1 MTLNELRVQMNQMLE
16 KAGVPDADVDA
27 LRLLEY
33 VTGMGRAM
41 LIAYGTQEADEEQAG
56 HALELSRQRARRI
69 PLQHLTGEQAF
80 MNLSFA
86 VSKDVLVP
94 RFDTEILVEIALEK
108 LLSDAEGDEAQEHRQ
123 ILDIGCGSG
132 CILISLLY
140 ELNQNSRTSG
150 KWRGTGVDISDA
162 ALETAR
168 QNVDR
173 YHLSDCI
180 RLLKSDL
187 FAQLGDEQYS
197 LIVSNP
203 PYIPTDVIPALQ
215 PEVSRHDPVCALDGG
230 SDGLDF
236 YRRIVPGACSFLT
249 DGGWLMVEIG
259 YDQADRVRS
268 LFEQAGYHEISVRR
282 DLAGLDRVI
291 MGQI

>member
-33 VTGMGRAM
+33 VIGMGHAM
-41 LIAYGTQEADEEQAG
+41 LIANGTQEANEYQTG
-56 HALELSRQRARRI
+56 RALELSRQRANRI
-69 PLQHLTGEQAF
+69 PLQHLTGEQGF
-80 MNLSFA
+80 MNLTFT
-86 VSKDVLVP
+86 VSGDVLIP
-94 RFDTEILVEIALEK
+94 RSDTEILVETALEK
-108 LLSDAEGDEAQEHRQ
+108 LFADTEEEAQVRHQ

-132 CILISLLY
+132 CILISLIY
-140 ELNQNSRTSG
+140 ELNQNSRTAG
-150 KWRGTGVDISDA
+150 KWRGTGTDISDA

-168 QNVDR
+168 QNVER
-173 YHLSDCI
+173 YHLSEDI
-180 RLLKSDL
+180 RLMKSDL
-187 FAQLGDEQYS
+187 FAQLGDERYS

-203 PYIPTDVIPALQ
+203 PYIPTAVIHTLE
-215 PEVSRHDPVCALDGG
+215 PEVSRYDPICALDGG
-230 SDGLDF
+230 ADGLDF
-236 YRRIVPGACSFLT
+236 YRQIVPGARSFLT

-259 YDQADRVRS
+259 YDQADRVCS
-268 LFEQAGYHEISVRR
+268 FFEHAGYHEICVRQ